1 MLDALFSAYCVR
13 SGASGRE
20 NLPAELK
27 QVNLV
32 SAGLPSGSKRLFS
45 LPGLFHIDPAFLSPG
60 LSMFEHFFR
69 KGFRALIKLGRS
81 GEQFIMTMFLHLS
94 SFQSKRTASKEC
106 LSPYV
111 LR

>member
-1 MLDALFSAYCVR
+1 MINTLFLHIAYDRVLVDGKICR
-13 SGASGRE
+13 FG
-20 NLPAELK
+20 LK

-32 SAGLPSGSKRLFS
+32 SAGLPFGSKRLFS

-81 GEQFIMTMFLHLS
+81 GEQVIMTMFLHFS